1 MIVRVFTSLVS
12 GSLEKGVLQLFSLV
26 IVRVT
31 MRMAMSMTVTMTVIV
46 TMTMIM
52 PVMMTV
58 S

>member
-1 MIVRVFTSLVS
+1 MIVSVLTSLVS
-12 GSLEKGVLQLFSLV
+12 GSLEKGVLKLFSLF

-31 MRMAMSMTVTMTVIV
+31 MRMAMSMTVTVIV
-46 TMTMIM
+46 TVTMIM